1 MAIMELLVRG
11 TYRGKPNL
19 NRWHYI
25 SSGTPAAV
33 SLSFA
38 LTYAFGAIEV
48 GTPPAFPSGTMFAA
62 MRAMQS
68 TLFVYQEVQA
78 RDMYSDLDFYTRPFP
93 SPVTGSVNDIGASPF
108 ESIGF
113 YTNRVR
119 QSIGRGYKRIG
130 GIVDSMFQTEGRLS
144 SSGIATATAL
154 AAEMGSPLVYDDEGN
169 PITFTPCVL
178 QFEEYTTPKGNRA
191 YKPYATA
198 AAQLDHAAQGVIWG
212 YYNEARSQVSRQV

>member
-11 TYRGKPNL
+11 SYRGKPNI
-19 NRWHYI
+19 NRWHYV

-48 GTPPAFPSGTMFAA
+48 GAPPAFPSGSMFAA

-68 TLFVYQEVQA
+68 TLFSYQEIQA
-78 RDMYSDLDFYTRPFP
+78 RDMYSDLDFYTRPFTT
-93 SPVTGSVNDIGASPF
+93 PVNGSVNDIGASPF

-113 YTNRVR
+113 RTNRVR
-119 QSIGRGYKRIG
+119 QSVGRGFKRIG

-144 SSGIATATAL
+144 ASGISTATTL
-154 AAEMGSPLVYDDEGN
+154 ASRMGANLVYDDEGN
-169 PITFTPCVL
+169 TITFTPTVL
-178 QFEEYTTPKGNRA
+178 SFEEYTTPKGNRA
-191 YKPYATA
+191 YKPYATEA
-198 AAQLDHAAQGVIWG
+198 LQLDHAAQGVIWG
-212 YYNEARSQVSRQV
+212 FYNEARSQVSRQI